1 MTPTID
7 YDSLARQ
14 AGAVNVD
21 PPASPQTPSPQ
32 PAQAPTAPTASTG
45 NLDYDALARQAG
57 AVEVG
62 LLNSTRPVIEGEQ
75 TNDVGNTVIVPKDG
89 ENFADTMRRAAAQG
103 QRTTPEQIQAEEKT
117 MPGKAATVLAA
128 APAIGATG
136 VSAAMLPETI
146 GAAKNVILKHLAEQ
160 SPELFGH
167 EAVKETLRKY
177 AMEGARKALTGATW
191 AGGAELLHSIW
202 DDVFGKKH

>member
-1 MTPTID
+1 MSTPTID
-7 YDSLARQ
+7 YEALARQ

-21 PPASPQTPSPQ
+21 PPTSTPQAASP
-32 PAQAPTAPTASTG
+32 APPKAGTG
-45 NLDYDALARQAG
+45 AVDYDALARQAG
-57 AVEVG
+57 AVDVQPLPTETPG
-62 LLNSTRPVIEGEQ
+62 QI

-89 ENFADTMRRAAAQG
+89 EDFGDTMRRAAAQG
-103 QRTTPEQIQAEEKT
+103 QKTTPEQINREVAT

-136 VSAAMLPETI
+136 VSAAMLPETVL
-146 GAAKNVILKHLAEQ
+146 AAKNAILKHLAEQ

-167 EAVKETLRKY
+167 EAVKETLKRY
-177 AMEGARKALTGATW
+177 AMDGARKALTGAAW
-191 AGGAELLHSIW
+191 AGGAEILHSIW